1 MHIKKP
7 WHGEFIQGLW
17 IIFTIKILTQ
27 KNNIGKIELVKIVQR
42 RGSMFEKYGTINIEG
57 QNVNID
63 KLPIEEIKKY
73 LIIVNEKEQKII
85 SQQNEYLSQMIG

>member
-1 MHIKKP
+1 M
-7 WHGEFIQGLW
+7 
-17 IIFTIKILTQ
+17 TQ